1 MLFSID
7 PADDRPLY
15 VQVMD
20 EIRRARVTGVLRAD
34 DALPSVRQLAGEL
47 RVNPMTVQQAYRE
60 LEREGLVYV
69 RRGQGTFV
77 AAGAGSLTAEA
88 RATLARSAAARAL
101 RDAHRS
107 GQSLDELIAALRE
120 AAADGGAAGPAP
132 GPSAGNGNGDG
143 AETPTSRRK

>member
-1 MLFSID
+1 MLVTID
-7 PADDRPLY
+7 PADDRPIY

-20 EIRRARVTGVLRAD
+20 EIRRARVTGVLRPD
-34 DALPSVRQLAGEL
+34 DPLPSVRQLSAEL

-77 AAGAGSLTAEA
+77 AASELPGEA
-88 RATLARSAAARAL
+88 RATLAREAAERAL

-107 GQSLDELIAALRE
+107 GITLEELIEALR
-120 AAADGGAAGPAP
+120 AVADGGGS
-132 GPSAGNGNGDG
+132 PS
-143 AETPTSRRK
+143 TTSRRH

>member
-1 MLFSID
+1 MLVTID
-7 PADDRPLY
+7 PAADRPIY

-20 EIRRARVTGVLRAD
+20 EIRRARITWVLRPD
-34 DALPSVRQLAGEL
+34 DALPSVRQLSADL

-77 AAGAGSLTAEA
+77 AAGEPPADA
-88 RATLARSAAARAL
+88 RATLAREAAERAL

-107 GQSLDELIAALRE
+107 GITLEELIEALR
-120 AAADGGAAGPAP
+120 AVGDGGAAP
-132 GPSAGNGNGDG
+132 
-143 AETPTSRRK
+143 TTTSRRD